1 MADSE
6 ETERSESSER
16 IGQDEETKASI
27 AELMENMWTAV
38 ETGKDK
44 ELRKFF
50 SKNEERDI
58 PLNRDNEEFDED
70 GGHILIFCVKE
81 GCSRGNSF
89 GRDFVQCVRI
99 LLNNDN
105 LDIDVQDKSE
115 RTALHWAVLGKNTQF
130 TSLLMK
136 AGADPTIHD
145 HDGLSPFHIAVQK
158 GYKELLKILACNQDK
173 EIFSKKDGKGTPP
186 LVTAVNTGNL
196 EICRYL
202 LENGA
207 KIDATDR
214 RLKRSAL
221 QYAIL
226 AKNLDIFDLLLKYNP
241 SLDQGDYRGKT
252 ALHRICAIKDPR
264 YFQRVIKHY
273 GTFPDHI
280 MEQETD
286 DGVTPV
292 ISACQSGNSQ
302 QLKELIDQGAPISTK
317 DDNGRTALHYC
328 ADNLETQCAEMLL
341 AKDPSLLEVKDSQG
355 FTPLHMSVI
364 SGNVPLLKLLLAKG
378 ADIRSLDSELHTPT
392 HWATGITEVLYFG
405 NGRQD
410 YEVCGHLEILDI
422 LIDNGAELSSA
433 DSHNAYPIHYAA
445 QMNGKDSNHADSKV
459 GEKVLK
465 KLLDSGV
472 PHDVTDKDGRQPLL
486 WAASA
491 GNTES
496 IKLLVKA
503 GADVNAIDKD
513 GLSALHCA
521 ASRGHSH
528 CIEELKKLGADVNL
542 ADKNSCT
549 PLFYAV
555 TLGNKDCT
563 KTLLKHGADPNHQD
577 VRGRTP
583 SHCAS
588 VKGCVE
594 TLKILDKSKAD
605 LWGSSGRGDFPIH
618 EAAQGG
624 HCDVVK
630 YLLKWK
636 NTPDAVNT
644 PNNAGRTCLHI
655 SAIINNLP
663 LCKLLLDNGAEK
675 NSLMM
680 HKNKKDSS
688 KDKSYTPYDAA
699 ILKDNRETAEYIK
712 SKGGNT
718 GGDIDNILNKKDKR
732 ESKSAKSRKSNLES
746 HKEEEEN
753 AEQDKKSEKQEETD
767 KEEKPKSKKE
777 LEKEKKEA
785 EKAKKEEEKK
795 KKEEELKTKKE
806 EEQKKKEE
814 EKKQKEE
821 EKKKKEEEKKQKEE
835 EKKQKEEEKKQK
847 EQESKTSPEET
858 TDKKEEAVVAAAA
871 AVVAD
876 EKEKKEEDKKGKKDS
891 SKEDKNSKEG
901 KGSKEVKDN
910 NEKEQEKKK
919 KEKEQKDPEKEDQLE
934 SDEEVVVVKGK
945 KVVRKKKGYVK
956 DKEAEKAR
964 KEAEEAKK
972 DAVKANQEAEKAKA
986 NAEKAK
992 LEKEQQDQKKKK
1004 SAKEKKEEKVESNKA
1019 KDKDKTKKDEKA
1031 VASAALAAKNKKGKK
1046 DPDTIQEEDEEEE
1059 DDTIKESPI
1068 EAEKAKRETE
1078 KSKKEA
1084 EKLRKEAEKANSEA
1098 DKIKQAA
1105 VVAETTEEGKDTS
1118 KKKEKQTE
1126 KGGKG
1131 KEDKAPKTPSKGKK
1145 DSSKKEEISKDQKG
1159 KKDTTKTDTKP
1170 EESQKEKSA
1179 PATPKTPNKD
1189 VKEPDKDKDEEP
1201 EVKEKDKKEQDKNSS
1216 KDKKDKQDTKDLEK
1230 VEKSA
1235 RKEENS
1241 SESKNKEKKGK
1252 QDSKDQEKVEKSAQ
1266 KEEKASKSKN
1276 KDKEEKQDTKDP
1288 EKVDTSAHKEEK
1300 ESESKNKKDNTE
1312 KPGTDKKLKD
1322 TKEDKSELQK
1332 EKSTVSKS
1340 DKSKKSSEQPK
1351 VDKEKT
1357 SPELKEVDKTQ
1368 KKDSQSKSKSEEK
1381 SDKKT
1386 SVKNKSE
1393 DKSQE
1398 KSLANSKLEEKD
1410 KKSSEKSQKDTPR
1423 KKTPEKKQREEKSPR
1438 KTSGKLQ
1445 QEVEDQRQTSEKQT
1459 LEENFIE
1466 DKVDADDEID
1476 EREDSGVNTPG
1487 SLAEEED
1494 LEKHLVAANIA
1505 AESEKGKKK
1514 NKSTNQPGPSTS
1526 TPKTKHR
1533 PKKEDNNK
1541 QKVSP
1546 KDSGKPISRERT
1558 EFQEV
1563 ELVTNRDSGNHSQ
1576 SEDRHSQTE
1585 DRHSQ
1590 TEDRHSQ
1597 TEGRQ
1602 SQTKHNLVLS
1612 PSLSPV
1618 DYQEHKKDAFVET
1631 PKSRSAHTEK
1641 QDDEDEFEF
1650 PENSHE
1656 NQEAAL
1662 RLAESRKQSRQE
1674 TVPDS
1679 SRPSDSP
1686 DRESRSRRKASK
1698 IPDTEVIQPGL
1709 KSRDNSRSKTP
1720 VLTNGHTQQNKDYVE
1735 TSEEDDDVIT
1745 EINFQNRLRRI
1756 EKAQLARNKQKEQ
1769 FLLQQLRKT
1778 QKPNYKLAPV
1788 RSKNKSNLS
1797 LADMERLDNSGRRR
1811 NVPRRV
1817 ASIQESVRRYQD
1829 QRRFV
1834 RQMHQLK
1841 RAQIYTGPMHDIVLF
1856 SKMMDVY
1863 KHSTPG
1869 GSENDL
1875 EMSTMDNWDSY
1886 LRVDSDLNSTG
1897 PDQLRFVSHYYDED
1911 KSVRDQ
1917 TNKVRRET
1925 ADTRRGVESRSEYLA
1940 QSFRRKEEQ
1949 DGREKTDLDGR
1960 ISTLT
1965 RKTEDLYDSV
1975 KEKADQTLQDAKET
1989 NASLDKYYRKERS
2002 DLLHHSRPH
2011 SHKKLKDEEEMDE
2024 RHRMHEEHEKARKEK
2039 HSEWHRKKDE
2049 ELRRRLL
2056 KVYGNGSEINYGKSR
2071 NVGHMKSSTPRTNNS
2086 VGTSPGSRP
2095 KSMMSSTSG
2104 SRAQYSNSTD
2114 QELSVQMTEFGFRR
2128 VKKTDDGSYVPCS
2141 RHGSNW
2147 TPKFDG
2153 DVRPRAG
2160 LVFVEPKLYNE
2171 YLKEEAQVRHQTAM
2185 MARSRSTNINTLE
2198 DDATVLETVET

>member
-6 ETERSESSER
+6 VATEQSESTEITSV
-16 IGQDEETKASI
+16 QDGEKRETV
-27 AELMENMWTAV
+27 AELMEKMWSAV

-50 SKNEERDI
+50 NQNEERDI
-58 PLNRDNEEFDED
+58 PVNRDNEEFDED
-70 GGHILIFCVKE
+70 GGHVLIFCVKE

-99 LLNNDN
+99 LLTNED
-105 LDIDVQDKSE
+105 LDINVQDKSE
-115 RTALHWAVLGKNTQF
+115 RTALHWAVLGKNVNFCT
-130 TSLLMK
+130 LLMN
-136 AGADPTIHD
+136 AGADPTIED
-145 HDGLSPFHIAVQK
+145 HDGLSPFHIAIQK
-158 GYKELLKILACNQDK
+158 GYKDILKILSHEQDR

-186 LVTAVNTGNL
+186 LVTAVNTGNVD
-196 EICRYL
+196 ICRYL

-302 QLKELIDQGAPISTK
+302 QLKELIDQGASILTK

-341 AKDPSLLEVKDSQG
+341 AKEPSLLEVKDSQG

-364 SGNVPLLKLLLAKG
+364 SGNVPLLKLLLKKG

-392 HWATGITEVLYFG
+392 HWATGNTEELID
-405 NGRQD
+405 NGRQIST
-410 YEVCGHLEILDI
+410 VCGHLEILDI

-563 KTLLKHGADPNHQD
+563 KTLLKHGADPNHKD

-583 SHCAS
+583 GHCAS

-636 NTPDAVNT
+636 NEPEAVNT

-655 SAIINNLP
+655 AAIINNLP

-680 HKNKKDSS
+680 HKNKKDAS

-699 ILKDNRETAEYIK
+699 ILKDNRETADYIK
-712 SKGGNT
+712 SKGGNS

-732 ESKSAKSRKSNLES
+732 DSKSAKSRKSNLES

-753 AEQDKKSEKQEETD
+753 PEQDKKSEKQEDTEAGEK

-777 LEKEKKEA
+777 LEKEKREA

-795 KKEEELKTKKE
+795 KKEEELKAK
-806 EEQKKKEE
+806 
-814 EKKQKEE
+814 KEE

-835 EKKQKEEEKKQK
+835 EKKQKEEEKKKKEEEKKQK
-847 EQESKTSPEET
+847 EEEASKKKEEEKEQKEEAEKDSKKSAEEKS
-858 TDKKEEAVVAAAA
+858 DKKEEVAVVAAAA
-871 AVVAD
+871 VVAAE
-876 EKEKKEEDKKGKKDS
+876 EKEKDKKEKEEGKKGKKDS
-891 SKEDKNSKEG
+891 KEG
-901 KGSKEVKDN
+901 KDS
-910 NEKEQEKKK
+910 
-919 KEKEQKDPEKEDQLE
+919 KEKEKEKEDQLE

-972 DAVKANQEAEKAKA
+972 EAVKAHQEAELAKA
-986 NAEKAK
+986 AAEKAK
-992 LEKEQQDQKKKK
+992 LEKEKQDQQKKK
-1004 SAKEKKEEKVESNKA
+1004 SAKQKKEDKEEDNKGKEKDKSKKEEK
-1019 KDKDKTKKDEKA
+1019 A
-1031 VASAALAAKNKKGKK
+1031 VAAGAVLAAKGKKGKK
-1046 DPDTIQEEDEEEE
+1046 DPNTIQEEDEEEE
-1059 DDTIKESPI
+1059 EDETTKESGI
-1068 EAEKAKRETE
+1068 EAEKAKREAE
-1078 KSKKEA
+1078 KSKKET
-1084 EKLRKEAEKANSEA
+1084 EQLRKETEEANKEVENLN
-1098 DKIKQAA
+1098 KAA
-1105 VVAETTEEGKDTS
+1105 VAATAAEEVKESS
-1118 KKKEKQTE
+1118 KKKEE
-1126 KGGKG
+1126 KS
-1131 KEDKAPKTPSKGKK
+1131 SKGKK
-1145 DSSKKEEISKDQKG
+1145 DKEDQKKEKEDTKKDPTKPPKSPDKVKDKKDSKEEKAKDKKG
-1159 KKDTTKTDTKP
+1159 KPTTPGSDKKERDKSDTKEP
-1170 EESQKEKSA
+1170 ESEETSNEKSK
-1179 PATPKTPNKD
+1179 PVTPKANKND
-1189 VKEPDKDKDEEP
+1189 IKEPDKDASDKKA
-1201 EVKEKDKKEQDKNSS
+1201 EVKDKE
-1216 KDKKDKQDTKDLEK
+1216 
-1230 VEKSA
+1230 
-1235 RKEENS
+1235 KEE
-1241 SESKNKEKKGK
+1241 ENKKP
-1252 QDSKDQEKVEKSAQ
+1252 Q
-1266 KEEKASKSKN
+1266 N
-1276 KDKEEKQDTKDP
+1276 KKEEKQ
-1288 EKVDTSAHKEEK
+1288 EEK
-1300 ESESKNKKDNTE
+1300 KLEKEKSSVTKVEKTDKQSDKSTQKKEKTADDLKKPDNTE
-1312 KPGTDKKLKD
+1312 KSKSDEKAED
-1322 TKEDKSELQK
+1322 TKKEKKELQK
-1332 EKSTVSKS
+1332 EKSTVTKV
-1340 DKSKKSSEQPK
+1340 DKSKKSTEK
-1351 VDKEKT
+1351 DKIEKEKT
-1357 SPELKEVDKTQ
+1357 LTNLKEEDKKQ
-1368 KKDSQSKSKSEEK
+1368 KKTAEK
-1381 SDKKT
+1381 PQ
-1386 SVKNKSE
+1386 
-1393 DKSQE
+1393 SQE
-1398 KSLANSKLEEKD
+1398 KSQKKTPEDKPKSPGKSPKKTEEKV
-1410 KKSSEKSQKDTPR
+1410 ESQKRTTEEKPQSPEKKQ
-1423 KKTPEKKQREEKSPR
+1423 KKTPEKPD
-1438 KTSGKLQ
+1438 T
-1445 QEVEDQRQTSEKQT
+1445 DDT
-1459 LEENFIE
+1459 
-1466 DKVDADDEID
+1466 VDTGDIN
-1476 EREDSGVNTPG
+1476 ERVDSGVHTPG
-1487 SLAEEED
+1487 SVAEEED
-1494 LEKHLVAANIA
+1494 LEKHLVVATTALA
-1505 AESEKGKKK
+1505 SSGKGKKK
-1514 NKSTNQPGPSTS
+1514 NKLLDQPSTS
-1526 TPKTKHR
+1526 TPKVKHR
-1533 PKKEDNNK
+1533 PTRKDNEE
-1541 QKVSP
+1541 KVPSR
-1546 KDSGKPISRERT
+1546 DSGRPNTRDKND
-1558 EFQEV
+1558 FQEV
-1563 ELVTNRDSGNHSQ
+1563 ELQPSRDSGNHSQ
-1576 SEDRHSQTE
+1576 SEGRNSQTE
-1585 DRHSQ
+1585 DR
-1590 TEDRHSQ
+1590 
-1597 TEGRQ
+1597 Q
-1602 SQTKHNLVLS
+1602 SQTKPNLVLS

-1618 DYQEHKKDAFVET
+1618 EYQENSPHQKDTFVQT
-1631 PKSRSAHTEK
+1631 PKSRSAHTQK
-1641 QDDEDEFEF
+1641 VDDEDEFEF

-1656 NQEAAL
+1656 NEEAAL
-1662 RLAESRKQSRQE
+1662 RLAESRKKSRQE
-1674 TVPDS
+1674 PLPDTTS
-1679 SRPSDSP
+1679 LQDSE

-1698 IPDTEVIQPGL
+1698 IPDSGVIQPGL
-1709 KSRDNSRSKTP
+1709 KSRSNSRSKTP
-1720 VLTNGHTQQNKDYVE
+1720 VLTNGHSSKNNDYVE

-1756 EKAQLARNKQKEQ
+1756 ERAQIARNKQKEQ
-1769 FLLQQLRKT
+1769 YLLQQLKRT

-1788 RSKNKSNLS
+1788 RKHKSNLT
-1797 LADMERLDNSGRRR
+1797 LADMERLDTSVRKR

-1869 GSENDL
+1869 ESEIDL
-1875 EMSTMDNWDSY
+1875 EMSTMENWDSY

-1897 PDQLRFVSHYYDED
+1897 PGNRFNSPAQHTNC
-1911 KSVRDQ
+1911 VRLFI
-1917 TNKVRRET
+1917 K
-1925 ADTRRGVESRSEYLA
+1925 
-1940 QSFRRKEEQ
+1940 
-1949 DGREKTDLDGR
+1949 
-1960 ISTLT
+1960 
-1965 RKTEDLYDSV
+1965 
-1975 KEKADQTLQDAKET
+1975 
-1989 NASLDKYYRKERS
+1989 
-2002 DLLHHSRPH
+2002 
-2011 SHKKLKDEEEMDE
+2011 
-2024 RHRMHEEHEKARKEK
+2024 
-2039 HSEWHRKKDE
+2039 
-2049 ELRRRLL
+2049 
-2056 KVYGNGSEINYGKSR
+2056 
-2071 NVGHMKSSTPRTNNS
+2071 
-2086 VGTSPGSRP
+2086 
-2095 KSMMSSTSG
+2095 
-2104 SRAQYSNSTD
+2104 
-2114 QELSVQMTEFGFRR
+2114 
-2128 VKKTDDGSYVPCS
+2128 
-2141 RHGSNW
+2141 
-2147 TPKFDG
+2147 
-2153 DVRPRAG
+2153 
-2160 LVFVEPKLYNE
+2160 
-2171 YLKEEAQVRHQTAM
+2171 
-2185 MARSRSTNINTLE
+2185 
-2198 DDATVLETVET
+2198 

>member
-1 MADSE
+1 MWKL
-6 ETERSESSER
+6 TIPIKRNSSR
-16 IGQDEETKASI
+16 LPFRFQ
-27 AELMENMWTAV
+27 
-38 ETGKDK
+38 
-44 ELRKFF
+44 
-50 SKNEERDI
+50 
-58 PLNRDNEEFDED
+58 
-70 GGHILIFCVKE
+70 
-81 GCSRGNSF
+81 
-89 GRDFVQCVRI
+89 
-99 LLNNDN
+99 
-105 LDIDVQDKSE
+105 
-115 RTALHWAVLGKNTQF
+115 
-130 TSLLMK
+130 
-136 AGADPTIHD
+136 PT
-145 HDGLSPFHIAVQK
+145 SPFYARAFVPDQSRIAGLGFVTVQIG
-158 GYKELLKILACNQDK
+158 GYRPALFAIQKHG
-173 EIFSKKDGKGTPP
+173 IFSKKDGKGTPP

-392 HWATGITEVLYFG
+392 HWAT
-405 NGRQD
+405 
-410 YEVCGHLEILDI
+410 VCGHLEILDI

-1105 VVAETTEEGKDTS
+1105 VVAETTEE
-1118 KKKEKQTE
+1118 
-1126 KGGKG
+1126 
-1131 KEDKAPKTPSKGKK
+1131 
-1145 DSSKKEEISKDQKG
+1145 
-1159 KKDTTKTDTKP
+1159 DTKP

-1201 EVKEKDKKEQDKNSS
+1201 E
-1216 KDKKDKQDTKDLEK
+1216 
-1230 VEKSA
+1230 
-1235 RKEENS
+1235 
-1241 SESKNKEKKGK
+1241 
-1252 QDSKDQEKVEKSAQ
+1252 
-1266 KEEKASKSKN
+1266 
-1276 KDKEEKQDTKDP
+1276 
-1288 EKVDTSAHKEEK
+1288 
-1300 ESESKNKKDNTE
+1300 
-1312 KPGTDKKLKD
+1312 
-1322 TKEDKSELQK
+1322 K

-1368 KKDSQSKSKSEEK
+1368 KKDSQ
-1381 SDKKT
+1381 
-1386 SVKNKSE
+1386 
-1393 DKSQE
+1393 
-1398 KSLANSKLEEKD
+1398 
-1410 KKSSEKSQKDTPR
+1410 R
-1423 KKTPEKKQREEKSPR
+1423 
-1438 KTSGKLQ
+1438 KLQ

-1886 LRVDSDLNSTG
+1886 LR
-1897 PDQLRFVSHYYDED
+1897 DQLRFVSHYYDED